1 MEKEKPI
8 NNPDPSRPPFTYLP
22 FQTPVSL
29 EALLRPLLHHLRTPG
44 IGPHEWKR
52 ITFDGRC
59 RFTYNQVSL
68 VDVRAF
74 YAHHLITRFVDLSFR
89 HGPYQVPGRAF
100 EDGAIV

>member
-59 RFTYNQVSL
+59 SPVSHTFHYSQNSH
-68 VDVRAF
+68 AF
-74 YAHHLITRFVDLSFR
+74 YNR
-89 HGPYQVPGRAF
+89 
-100 EDGAIV
+100 

>member
-22 FQTPVSL
+22 FQAPVSL

-59 RFTYNQVSL
+59 SL
-68 VDVRAF
+68 TSA
-74 YAHHLITRFVDLSFR
+74 S
-89 HGPYQVPGRAF
+89 
-100 EDGAIV
+100 

>member
-59 RFTYNQVSL
+59 RRGQ
-68 VDVRAF
+68 
-74 YAHHLITRFVDLSFR
+74 
-89 HGPYQVPGRAF
+89 
-100 EDGAIV
+100 E

>member
-59 RFTYNQVSL
+59 SPPVSKMCYIFTMISIKKTILSV
-68 VDVRAF
+68 VRWLTPWF
-74 YAHHLITRFVDLSFR
+74 SIW
-89 HGPYQVPGRAF
+89 
-100 EDGAIV
+100 

>member
-59 RFTYNQVSL
+59 SYLLSLLLEGLRVNHVS
-68 VDVRAF
+68 
-74 YAHHLITRFVDLSFR
+74 
-89 HGPYQVPGRAF
+89 
-100 EDGAIV
+100 

>member
-52 ITFDGRC
+52 ITFDRRC
-59 RFTYNQVSL
+59 SPRIKNVLYFHYDIHQENHF
-68 VDVRAF
+68 VRCQMADPVVL
-74 YAHHLITRFVDLSFR
+74 YMVGSK
-89 HGPYQVPGRAF
+89 
-100 EDGAIV
+100 